1 MVTKTRTF
9 KVPFRRV
16 YDESV
21 VALQKSGF
29 QIKDKSTN
37 VLKASSGWMDIRS
50 WGENIEVML
59 TDTPRGVE
67 VRVTST
73 PAAQLFDWGK
83 SEENIS
89 KFFANLEKC
98 LSNR

>member
-1 MVTKTRTF
+1 MEIKTRTF
-9 KVPFRRV
+9 KVPFQKV
-16 YDESV
+16 YDASV
-21 VALQKSGF
+21 EALRKSGF

-37 VLKASSGWMDIRS
+37 KLKASSGWDFRS
-50 WGENIEVML
+50 WGENIEVTL
-59 TDTPRGVE
+59 EDTPRGVE

-73 PAAQLFDWGK
+73 PIAQLFDWGR

-89 KFFANLEKC
+89 KFFTNLERC